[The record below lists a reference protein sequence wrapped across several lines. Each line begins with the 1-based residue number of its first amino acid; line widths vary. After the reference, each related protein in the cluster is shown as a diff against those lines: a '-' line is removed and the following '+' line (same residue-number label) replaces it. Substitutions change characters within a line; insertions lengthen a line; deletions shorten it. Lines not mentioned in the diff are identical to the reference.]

1 MTANLLEENTGRFPE
16 PIYRTDN
23 VWCASHVPPVRW
35 RKDAGGTEGHPS
47 QFWEKRLQVFSLLE
61 TSASGIGAGAPARRR
76 PESKRVFF
84 AESIGFA
91 QAIVI

>member
-1 MTANLLEENTGRFPE
+1 MLVELKVILPVLGKTTA
-16 PIYRTDN
+16 
-23 VWCASHVPPVRW
+23 
-35 RKDAGGTEGHPS
+35 
-47 QFWEKRLQVFSLLE
+47 
-61 TSASGIGAGAPARRR
+61 GILAFRNFGVGLGAGAPARRR